1 MPPAHRPAKSVSR
14 ARQGGEADFV
24 PAPRP
29 SRGPQ
34 EASRPAREAPPK
46 QPTPQR
52 SAPQPREPETK
63 LTTMESRI
71 LAFEAR
77 WWRASGAKTQ
87 AIADELE
94 LTPERY
100 YQQLARLI
108 DHPEAAA
115 ELPAVVRRLRAA
127 RDQRRATR

>member
-1 MPPAHRPAKSVSR
+1 MPPAHHPANAVSR

-29 SRGPQ
+29 ARGPQ

-46 QPTPQR
+46 QSAPQR
-52 SAPQPREPETK
+52 SSRETSEPETK
-63 LTTMESRI
+63 LSSLESRI
-71 LAFEAR
+71 LAFESR

-87 AIADELE
+87 AIADELD

-100 YQQLARLI
+100 YQHLARLI

-115 ELPAVVRRLRAA
+115 EQPAVVRRLRAA

>member
-1 MPPAHRPAKSVSR
+1 MPPGQRPAPSASR
-14 ARQGGEADFV
+14 ARQGGEELL

-29 SRGPQ
+29 ARV
-34 EASRPAREAPPK
+34 EETSRPAREAPPK
-46 QPTPQR
+46 QPAPQR
-52 SAPQPREPETK
+52 EPRDAESKLSA
-63 LTTMESRI
+63 LESRL

-87 AIADELE
+87 AISDELE

-100 YQQLARLI
+100 YQHLARLI

-115 ELPAVVRRLRAA
+115 EQPAVVRRLRAA
-127 RDQRRATR
+127 RDQRRAER

>member
-1 MPPAHRPAKSVSR
+1 MPPGQRPAQSVSR
-14 ARQGGEADFV
+14 ARQGGEELL

-29 SRGPQ
+29 ARGQ
-34 EASRPAREAPPK
+34 EADLPTAREAPPR
-46 QPTPQR
+46 QPAPQR
-52 SAPQPREPETK
+52 EPRDPESKLSA
-63 LTTMESRI
+63 LESRL

-87 AIADELE
+87 AISDELE

-100 YQQLARLI
+100 YQHLARLI

-115 ELPAVVRRLRAA
+115 EQPAVVRRLRAA
-127 RDQRRATR
+127 RDQRRAER